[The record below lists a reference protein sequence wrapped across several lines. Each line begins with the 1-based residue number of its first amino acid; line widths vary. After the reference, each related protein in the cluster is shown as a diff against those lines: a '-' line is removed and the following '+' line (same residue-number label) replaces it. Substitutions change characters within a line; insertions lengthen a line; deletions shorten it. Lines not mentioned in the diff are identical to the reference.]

1 MSDSNHIAAEIGP
14 SFASECE
21 AAGLAGLPFSIDAT
35 GVLLAPSLTA
45 DQVER
50 IEAAI
55 AAHDPS
61 KPAPAP
67 APTSCTRL
75 GLMRAFSELGLWP
88 QVKAFIAGDET
99 RQEQWD
105 LATTLKL
112 SDPIMVA
119 AIQAFALSG
128 IMIDP
133 VKLAT
138 RANELV
144 A

>member
-1 MSDSNHIAAEIGP
+1 MRIGPTFAAEV
-14 SFASECE
+14 A
-21 AAGLAGLPFSIDAT
+21 AAGLAGKPFAVDLDT
-35 GVLLAPSLTA
+35 GGISDGGLSEADLASL
-45 DQVER
+45 
-50 IEAAI
+50 EAVI
-55 AAHDPS
+55 AAHDPT
-61 KPAPAP
+61 KVPPP
-67 APTSCTRL
+67 PPPTSCTRL
-75 GLMRAFSELGLWP
+75 GLMRAFTEMNLWVK
-88 QVKAFIAGDET
+88 VKAFIAADET

-128 IMIDP
+128 ITIDP
-133 VKLAT
+133 VQLAT